1 MRDDGFVDEDMEPDP
16 ALNEITNAIIGA
28 AIEVHRQL
36 GPGLPELL
44 YENALVVEFKLR
56 NIPFEKQVSV
66 EVIYKGEKIG
76 KTRLDFLVA
85 GGVIVEI
92 KSVETIA
99 PVHRAQLL
107 CYLKVTGHKL
117 GILLNFNVHVLKE
130 GIRRIAN

>member
-1 MRDDGFVDEDMEPDP
+1 
-16 ALNEITNAIIGA
+16 
-28 AIEVHRQL
+28 
-36 GPGLPELL
+36 
-44 YENALVVEFKLR
+44 
-56 NIPFEKQVSV
+56 VSV